1 MAQGDIDTH
10 DDGTGFNSE
19 TARAAASPLGAS
31 AMPGAAEGVA
41 APQCEAEATDGSS
54 VASSRFDA
62 GSAPAASADRVAPA
76 AAPDAASASSEAPAS
91 HAVAPVEAA
100 AAPDIAP
107 TETAAAPDAAS
118 AETAV
123 ASDAAS
129 GNASAEPFSSTGGPA
144 AADDAGASSPAPAAA
159 PAAAPN
165 ADRVVDI
172 TFYHVLWIFVV
183 CSVLG
188 LVVETLV
195 SYPLDG
201 VWKDRAGLVWGPF
214 SPIYGLGAV
223 LITLLFNRTKRWPAA
238 AVFLAAAL
246 FGGVFELVA
255 GWFFKHAF
263 GIVAW
268 SYIDQPF
275 NIAGYTCLGIA
286 VCWGVLGLVW
296 MRVLLPPFA
305 RLLDRVPRRFRA
317 LPTAVATAFLAV
329 DVVLTLGAFNCW
341 FERQA
346 GEPVQTGVQQFFA
359 QHFDDEFMEERFETM
374 SLWAE
379 IATRPDVGD

>member
-19 TARAAASPLGAS
+19 TARAAESPLGAS

-41 APQCEAEATDGSS
+41 APQCDAEATDESS
-54 VASSRFDA
+54 VASLRFEAD
-62 GSAPAASADRVAPA
+62 SARAASADGVVPA
-76 AAPDAASASSEAPAS
+76 AAPIASTSSEAPAP
-91 HAVAPVEAA
+91 HAAAPAVPAAASGEAA
-100 AAPDIAP
+100 AAP
-107 TETAAAPDAAS
+107 
-118 AETAV
+118 
-123 ASDAAS
+123 
-129 GNASAEPFSSTGGPA
+129 
-144 AADDAGASSPAPAAA
+144 AGD
-159 PAAAPN
+159 
-165 ADRVVDI
+165 ADRVADI

-238 AVFLAAAL
+238 AVFLAAGL

>member
-41 APQCEAEATDGSS
+41 APQCDAEATDGSS
-54 VASSRFDA
+54 VASLRFEAD
-62 GSAPAASADRVAPA
+62 SARAASADGVVPAAAPIASTSSEVPAPHAAAPAAPA
-76 AAPDAASASSEAPAS
+76 AASG
-91 HAVAPVEAA
+91 EAA
-100 AAPDIAP
+100 AAYA
-107 TETAAAPDAAS
+107 
-118 AETAV
+118 
-123 ASDAAS
+123 AAS
-129 GNASAEPFSSTGGPA
+129 GSASGSASAGLSSSTGGPA
-144 AADDAGASSPAPAAA
+144 AAPAAA
-159 PAAAPN
+159 PAGD

-172 TFYHVLWIFVV
+172 TFYHLLWIFVV

-238 AVFLAAAL
+238 AVFLAAGL

-305 RLLDRVPRRFRA
+305 RLLDRLPRRFRA